1 MNQRI
6 AGLIEHIHALE
17 SELEVEFAKRRM
29 ELAFTVMGRVV
40 QFEERVLRR
49 HRELKMRLSR
59 YILGARPLFL
69 ITAPVIYS
77 LIIPFVLLDFFVSVY
92 QFLCFPVY
100 GMPLVR
106 RSDYMVI
113 DRGHL
118 AYLNVIEKINC
129 MYCSYGNGVIAYT
142 REVAS
147 MTEQY
152 WCPIKHARRIIAT
165 HDRYRQFVDYGD
177 AENYRTELESL
188 RAQLRQKPGDPP

>member
-6 AGLIEHIHALE
+6 AGLIEHIHTLE

-29 ELAFTVMGRVV
+29 ELAFTVTGRVV

-77 LIIPFVLLDFFVSVY
+77 LIIPFVLLDLFVSVY
-92 QFLCFPVY
+92 QFVCFPVY

-118 AYLNVIEKINC
+118 AYLNMIEKINC

-152 WCPIKHARRIIAT
+152 WCPIKHARRIIVT

-188 RAQLRQKPGDPP
+188 RAQLRQKPGDPS

>member
-1 MNQRI
+1 
-6 AGLIEHIHALE
+6 
-17 SELEVEFAKRRM
+17 
-29 ELAFTVMGRVV
+29 VV
-40 QFEERVLRR
+40 KFEEHVLKR
-49 HRELKMRLSR
+49 HRELKMRLSH
-59 YILGARPLFL
+59 YILGARPLML

-77 LIIPFVLLDFFVSVY
+77 LILPFMLLDLFVTVY
-92 QFLCFPVY
+92 QWVCFPVY

-118 AYLNVIEKINC
+118 AYLNVIEKVNC
-129 MYCSYGNGVIAYT
+129 MYCSYGNGVIAYV

-152 WCPIKHARRIIAT
+152 WCPIKHARRVIAT

-177 AENYRTELESL
+177 AEHYRTELEVL
-188 RAQLRQKPGDPP
+188 RAQVRQKRDDLS